1 MTNGKTFALTTSLM
15 VLTLGSSPGFAA
27 DRNQGYIDACRGE
40 IQQYYGEDKV
50 LSVVN
55 KRRVA
60 EGTRVT
66 LAARSDHDNAQFI
79 NCWIPNDVRADDL
92 DLGSDKVATSIT
104 PVPVIR

>member
-1 MTNGKTFALTTSLM
+1 MISSKTLALGTSLTI
-15 VLTLGSSPGFAA
+15 LTLGSSLGFAA
-27 DRNQGYIDACRGE
+27 DRNQAYIEACRGD
-40 IQQYYGEDKV
+40 IQEYYGEDKT

-66 LAARSDHDNAQFI
+66 LAARSDKDNAQFI
-79 NCWIPNDVRADDL
+79 NCWIPNDVRAEPMN
-92 DLGSDKVATSIT
+92 LGSNKLAASIT